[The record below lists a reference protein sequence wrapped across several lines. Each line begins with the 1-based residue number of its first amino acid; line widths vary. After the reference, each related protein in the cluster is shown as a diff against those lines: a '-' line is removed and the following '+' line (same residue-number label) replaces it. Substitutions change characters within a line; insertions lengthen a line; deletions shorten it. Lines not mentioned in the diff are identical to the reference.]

1 MKLLHKTPILVCS
14 DLEEVIHQAEVERM
28 TEMLFSLPNYD
39 CEITVTFEDSYHK
52 KINLPLYYESNPQ
65 RIMDFLETRDI
76 KNGVDALVTNDNHLA
91 FRAYGQ
97 SYTHE
102 GKEGILTSFVVVR
115 CYGEGRLSVYMS
127 RFFATVSQS
136 EIGLNKE
143 ESYVAD
149 LLGQE

>member
-1 MKLLHKTPILVCS
+1 MKLLHKESIRTCS
-14 DLEEVIHQAEVERM
+14 ELDEAIHQAETDQIMEVI
-28 TEMLFSLPNYD
+28 FSMPDYD
-39 CEITVTFEDSYHK
+39 CEIDVTFEDSYHK
-52 KINLPLYYESNPQ
+52 KINLPLYYESNLH

-102 GKEGILTSFVVVR
+102 GKEGILTSLVVVK
-115 CYGEGRLSVYMS
+115 CYGEGRLHVYMS
-127 RFFATVSQS
+127 RLFATVSQS